1 MKLLAPLLLALSLLS
16 DSSYGQEAAAGE
28 STTKHEYQSDVAR
41 LRKIVIESLYSHRE
55 VFLRELISNANDAI
69 EKLRLTALKDKT
81 IWDGSAPLNITL
93 QLIKGEE
100 GSDGKLIISDTGIGM
115 TPQELKTNLGT
126 LAKSGTSEFLAK
138 AEESKTSTGNG
149 NLIGAFGLGFY
160 SSFLVADKVYVA
172 SVPPATPANPNPVQ
186 HIFSSSADDASFE
199 VYQDPRGNTLGRGTE
214 ITLVLKKDAL
224 EYLEEEKIK
233 NLVAKHSGFAS
244 SFPVYLHTTKVEEQ
258 PIPQDDLDT
267 SAEEDTPK
275 SEDEDEAVVED
286 APEKVEN
293 TEVKTRSVT
302 VEEWVHLNDQPPLW
316 SRDPKDVTDEEYK
329 NFYKATFKQ
338 YQDPVL
344 WHHFKGDSGP
354 VSFRALI
361 FVPESL
367 PEDYWQSPQ
376 STQQDT
382 RLMVKRVFITSEFGD
397 HKLPKWMSWIKVII
411 DADDLPLNVSRE
423 TLQSNRFLKQIK
435 NIVTARFIQTMT
447 KTAEEDPEKY
457 LQVLKTYNTI
467 MKLGVIESAMEGK
480 SGNRDKLTGLI
491 RWDTTLRNN
500 ISLQDY
506 VDARK
511 EGQNQIFFLANI
523 GQSIENMRHSVFVEK
538 LVARGYEVVL
548 MTDTM
553 DEILVSNLRVFGN
566 MRFQDAAKKGLQ
578 YGDEDVEKEKKDLEK
593 FKEDYKP
600 LVDFFVKSTKEA
612 VKDVI
617 ISNRLVTSPCAI
629 VVDSFGYSANME
641 KLLASHGK
649 KSALQDYASKQK
661 VLEINPR
668 SPLIEALLKRVMAL
682 PEEEGERDKDEELEL
697 KEIVSILIDGAL
709 IRSGF
714 EVMESNIFFERVDRA
729 LRRSLGVSE
738 TAKTEVEVNPAPPK
752 AQEPLPELN
761 EPSMDPNDFMEMKD
775 FKDSLAPELDRTFGS
790 PRLKKPERQVVFD
803 ANEAREKMKDVDMD
817 DIVVEAVKHV
827 EL

>member
-302 VEEWVHLNDQPPLW
+302 VEEW
-316 SRDPKDVTDEEYK
+316 
-329 NFYKATFKQ
+329 
-338 YQDPVL
+338 
-344 WHHFKGDSGP
+344 
-354 VSFRALI
+354 
-361 FVPESL
+361 
-367 PEDYWQSPQ
+367 
-376 STQQDT
+376 
-382 RLMVKRVFITSEFGD
+382 
-397 HKLPKWMSWIKVII
+397 
-411 DADDLPLNVSRE
+411 
-423 TLQSNRFLKQIK
+423 
-435 NIVTARFIQTMT
+435 
-447 KTAEEDPEKY
+447 
-457 LQVLKTYNTI
+457 
-467 MKLGVIESAMEGK
+467 
-480 SGNRDKLTGLI
+480 
-491 RWDTTLRNN
+491 
-500 ISLQDY
+500 
-506 VDARK
+506 
-511 EGQNQIFFLANI
+511 
-523 GQSIENMRHSVFVEK
+523 
-538 LVARGYEVVL
+538 
-548 MTDTM
+548 
-553 DEILVSNLRVFGN
+553 
-566 MRFQDAAKKGLQ
+566 
-578 YGDEDVEKEKKDLEK
+578 
-593 FKEDYKP
+593 
-600 LVDFFVKSTKEA
+600 
-612 VKDVI
+612 
-617 ISNRLVTSPCAI
+617 
-629 VVDSFGYSANME
+629 
-641 KLLASHGK
+641 
-649 KSALQDYASKQK
+649 
-661 VLEINPR
+661 
-668 SPLIEALLKRVMAL
+668 
-682 PEEEGERDKDEELEL
+682 
-697 KEIVSILIDGAL
+697 
-709 IRSGF
+709 
-714 EVMESNIFFERVDRA
+714 
-729 LRRSLGVSE
+729 
-738 TAKTEVEVNPAPPK
+738 
-752 AQEPLPELN
+752 
-761 EPSMDPNDFMEMKD
+761 
-775 FKDSLAPELDRTFGS
+775 
-790 PRLKKPERQVVFD
+790 
-803 ANEAREKMKDVDMD
+803 
-817 DIVVEAVKHV
+817 
-827 EL
+827 